1 MVLVGRVVL
10 KTVAKKFS
18 SRKSMRHMTILNA
31 FLLGNEGKLA
41 MNYFTPWIP
50 LNLAWAQPL

>member
-10 KTVAKKFS
+10 KTAAKTS
-18 SRKSMRHMTILNA
+18 STRKIMWHMTILNA

-50 LNLAWAQPL
+50 LNLA